1 MKKYLLIVVAIMAVS
16 AVFAFQPSSML
27 VGGTFEY
34 KSEKADADADAVK
47 TIAFQPQLA
56 GLVLENLSA
65 DLILSYGSTKGVPVH
80 NLLIPGVPVIA
91 TKDTSHFGIGVGARY
106 FPILT
111 LYGGADFAY
120 EINTEKT
127 KFLTGSSTKEK
138 YNAMYLTPKIG
149 YMVPVLPNA
158 YLDLQGYYKLGLGEY
173 TGDKEDT
180 KNEESALGFRLGV
193 QVNLNL

>member
-65 DLILSYGSTKGVPVH
+65 DLILSYVSTKGVP
-80 NLLIPGVPVIA
+80 LGLG
-91 TKDTSHFGIGVGARY
+91 TTLDTSQFGIGVGARY

-111 LYGGADFAY
+111 LYGGADFTYA
-120 EINTEKT
+120 IN
-127 KFLTGSSTKEK
+127 STKVNYPKPLKPDKGK

-149 YMVPVLPNA
+149 YMVPVLPNT

-180 KNEESALGFRLGV
+180 KNDESALGFRLGV

>member
-34 KSEKADADADAVK
+34 KSEKDDADADAVK

-65 DLILSYGSTKGVPVH
+65 DLILSYVSTKGVPFG
-80 NLLIPGVPVIA
+80 LGTTL
-91 TKDTSHFGIGVGARY
+91 DTSQFGIGVGARY

-111 LYGGADFAY
+111 LYGGADFTYA
-120 EINTEKT
+120 INSRKVNYP
-127 KFLTGSSTKEK
+127 KPLKPDKGK

-149 YMVPVLPNA
+149 YMVPVLPNT

-173 TGDKEDT
+173 TGDKEDV

>member
-47 TIAFQPQLA
+47 TIAFHPQLA

-65 DLILSYGSTKGVPVH
+65 DLILSYGARVGAPAGITG
-80 NLLIPGVPVIA
+80 A
-91 TKDTSHFGIGVGARY
+91 TTKDTSQFGIGVGARY

-111 LYGGADFAY
+111 LYGGADFTYA
-120 EINTEKT
+120 IN
-127 KFLTGSSTKEK
+127 STKTNYPKPIKPDKGK

-149 YMVPVLPNA
+149 YMVPVLPST
-158 YLDLQGYYKLGLGEY
+158 YLDLQAYYKLGLGEY
-173 TGDKEDT
+173 TGDKKDT
-180 KNEESALGFRLGV
+180 KNEESGLGFRMGV
-193 QVNLNL
+193 QFNINM

>member
-34 KSEKADADADAVK
+34 KSEKDDADADAVK

-65 DLILSYGSTKGVPVH
+65 DLILSYVSTKGVPFG
-80 NLLIPGVPVIA
+80 LGTTL
-91 TKDTSHFGIGVGARY
+91 DTSQFGIGVGARY

-111 LYGGADFAY
+111 LYGGADFTYA
-120 EINTEKT
+120 INSRKVNYP
-127 KFLTGSSTKEK
+127 KPLKPDKGK

-173 TGDKEDT
+173 TGDLEDV